1 MDNITLAQLPQ
12 GVIERI
18 TRALPTGRNRTA
30 LSSVSRSLRIN
41 VPAQLRSQRIT
52 RPRWIRSRRAVRS
65 MPRLDVVFF
74 CTRILRYNP
83 VPSLIP
89 WVEGSLR
96 VQDDAERYI
105 INHVDTFQ
113 LFSAVSLFLYEIPE
127 YFNPIVRGTRSI
139 VRRPEPSGYH
149 FQEIITQW
157 NMNAT
162 AAQQLRRL
170 SILRGRMDRNASFR
184 RAVMTIVLPFLRHV
198 IRSMRQAGLVNA
210 QMPTNKQQALVLY
223 QQWNIIGFMGLGQGQ
238 LMPQILTNLL
248 SIPSR
253 REILMILVRFIH
265 IEL

>member
-1 MDNITLAQLPQ
+1 MDITLAQLPQ
-12 GVIERI
+12 GVIEGI

-30 LSSVSRSLRIN
+30 LSSTSRSLRVN
-41 VPAQLRSQRIT
+41 VPVHLRNQRVT
-52 RPRWIRSRRAVRS
+52 RHRWIRSRRAVRH
-65 MPRLDVVFF
+65 MPRLDIVFF

-96 VQDDAERYI
+96 VQGDAERYI
-105 INHVDTFQ
+105 LNNVDIFQ

-127 YFNPIVRGTRSI
+127 YFNPIVQGTRSI
-139 VRRPEPSGYH
+139 ARRPEPSGYH
-149 FQEIITQW
+149 FQDIRACW
-157 NMNAT
+157 NTNAT

-170 SILRGRMDRNASFR
+170 NLLRGRMDRNASFR

-210 QMPTNKQQALVLY
+210 QMPTTRQQALVLY
-223 QQWNIIGFMGLGQGQ
+223 NQWNVIGFIGLGQGQ

-248 SIPSR
+248 NIPMR
-253 REILMILVRFIH
+253 Q
-265 IEL
+265 